1 MFCPNCGQENADG
14 AAFCRFCG
22 QNLKDAAA
30 QAAPQAPPPEAAPQA
45 PPPQAAPPA
54 APVMQAPAAAAAAS
68 TPFSEELAPTSL
80 AALVQ
85 ESLEVESPNAFNLQN
100 KKLLR
105 VNMAASGGSVL
116 AKAGS
121 MIAYQGQIS
130 FARQGS
136 GGAAKWLKKAVSG
149 ESFTLM
155 LAQGAGD
162 LFLADGANDIVLVYL
177 NNEAITVE
185 AINLLAF
192 SPSITWDIKM
202 IKGGAGMMA
211 GGLWTV
217 ELTGTG
223 YVALCSDGEPMTM
236 KVTPQQPTYTDP
248 NATIAW
254 SQSLN
259 PSIHMDANLSSLKGI
274 FGSTHGELF
283 QLAFQGDGFVIVQP
297 SEVAA
302 TTQLQSPKSGGSG
315 PAGGILGGILGQ

>member
-1 MFCPNCGQENADG
+1 MICPNCGKENADN

-22 QNLKDAAA
+22 QSLQGTQSSA
-30 QAAPQAPPPEAAPQA
+30 
-45 PPPQAAPPA
+45 PPQAAPQTVPPPQ
-54 APVMQAPAAAAAAS
+54 APVAAAAGAAAA
-68 TPFSEELAPTSL
+68 PFSEELAPTTL
-80 AALVQ
+80 AALVKD
-85 ESLEVESPNAFNLQN
+85 SIEVESPNAFNLQN

-105 VNMAASGGSVL
+105 VNMAAAGGQVL

-136 GGAAKWLKKAVSG
+136 GGAAKWVKKAISG

-155 LAQGAGD
+155 LAQGSGD
-162 LFLADGANDIVLVYL
+162 LFLADGANDIVLIYL

-185 AINLLAF
+185 ALNLLAF
-192 SPSITWDIKM
+192 TPSISWDIKM

-211 GGLWTV
+211 GGLWTI
-217 ELTGTG
+217 ELTGSG
-223 YVALCSDGEPMTM
+223 YLALISRGEPMTI
-236 KVTPQQPTYTDP
+236 KVTPSQPTYTDP

-259 PSIHMDANLSSLKGI
+259 PGIHMDANLTSLKGI
-274 FGSTHGELF
+274 FGSSHGELF

-297 SEVAA
+297 SEVAPS
-302 TTQLQSPKSGGSG
+302 TTLQNPKSGGSG